1 MWEMSELKKRLIGE
15 CQKGNIKEVE
25 KYLSEVEEWFLSNGV
40 EIQITYDNM
49 SVFFA
54 ACQWPDILDL
64 LLSHPEINTGEINDL
79 FVWSTQPRNDNQE
92 HRGNVSYTDTAL
104 IKACRNGWTQ
114 SVERLLNI
122 PNIDVNTL
130 SVDGTSALE
139 VAVRKGDTEVIEM
152 LLKSPGMEE
161 YTVRS
166 AFLVACS
173 TPRMFDYVE
182 NKPTATE
189 RIEIVRKIS
198 STTSF
203 SLKTHLMQ

>member
-1 MWEMSELKKRLIGE
+1 MWEMSELKKRLISE

-25 KYLSEVEEWFLSNGV
+25 EYLSEVEECFLSNGV

-64 LLSHPEINTGEINDL
+64 LLSHPEIETREINDL
-79 FVWSTQPRNDNQE
+79 FVWKTQPRNEHQE
-92 HRGNVSYTDTAL
+92 HRGSVSYTYYDTAL

-130 SVDGTSALE
+130 SVNGTSALE
-139 VAVRKGDTEVIEM
+139 VAVRKGDTEI
-152 LLKSPGMEE
+152 
-161 YTVRS
+161 
-166 AFLVACS
+166 
-173 TPRMFDYVE
+173 
-182 NKPTATE
+182 
-189 RIEIVRKIS
+189 I
-198 STTSF
+198 
-203 SLKTHLMQ
+203 